1 MLVLLLSVMPL
12 PQKLNAAT
20 FTDLKTSVLTDMAGT
35 VSIDARETVTQTDN
49 VLKAS
54 SAFRDLATN
63 TFLGVTA
70 EAEKT
75 GTTVF
80 LGVLLVNLGAL
91 DLKTSVLM
99 DMVGMVSTN
108 AREIVTQTETAR
120 EASFAFRDLAINT
133 FLDAVAEAKK
143 CGTTASLSV
152 FSLDPKAPSL
162 ETSAFA
168 ELAGMVSTNARVIAI
183 LTSNVVVASY
193 AFRDPVTNKFL
204 DAEAEAKRTGTTVF
218 LSLTGTASDANAVA
232 FLDLNA
238 VTSVSST
245 SSRLALAIPDV

>member
-1 MLVLLLSVMPL
+1 MLL

-20 FTDLKTSVLTDMAGT
+20 LTDLKTSVFADMAGT

-49 VLKAS
+49 VLKAL
-54 SAFRDLATN
+54 SAFRDLAIN
-63 TFLGVTA
+63 TFLGVMA
-70 EAEKT
+70 EAEEI

-108 AREIVTQTETAR
+108 AREIVTQTETAQ

-133 FLDAVAEAKK
+133 FLGVMAEAKK
-143 CGTTASLSV
+143 TGTTASLGV
-152 FSLDPKAPSL
+152 FSLDPKALSL

-168 ELAGMVSTNARVIAI
+168 DMEGMVSTNARVIAI
-183 LTSNVVVASY
+183 LTSNVVVASS
-193 AFRDPVTNKFL
+193 AFRDPVTNTFL

-218 LSLTGTASDANAVA
+218 LSPTGTASDANAVA

-238 VTSVSST
+238 VDSVISASS
-245 SSRLALAIPDV
+245 